1 MPIAKQTAALLD
13 AARDIVRSLPADAI
27 LLLTETD
34 MDWDDVYDHLRG
46 CRVLIAAESRE
57 LTDKL
62 RKNPDL
68 DIIDL
73 DPEPVPARERLSLAL
88 LKAVNTNHLK
98 PGAHVVV
105 LYNGIAA
112 PEDLPEPIDSIS
124 LIHLSEHLEQLTL
137 QDLRQLATNIP
148 VDTLRTVIHL
158 ATEIGREGREGKAV
172 GTILVVGDSRKVLSM
187 SSSLNFNPF
196 KGYPKEERDLKD
208 RKVREAIKDLAQMDG
223 AIIIDSDA
231 VALAACMSLNAEKK
245 GLALSKGFGTR
256 HLAAA
261 AISRK
266 TAAIAVCVSQS
277 SGTVRVYQNGE
288 EVMHI
293 EPMNRPL
300 VWQAPRLEAFDPD
313 PKDKDDDDADEKGTA
328 VRPR

>member
-13 AARDIVRSLPADAI
+13 SARDMVRAIPADAV

-34 MDWDDVYDHLRG
+34 LDWDEVYAHLKG

-62 RKNPDL
+62 RQNEEL
-68 DIIDL
+68 DVIAL
-73 DPEPVPARERLSLAL
+73 DPEPVPARERMSLAL
-88 LKAVNTNHLK
+88 LKAVNTGHLK

-105 LYNGIAA
+105 LYNGIAN

-124 LIHLSEHLEQLTL
+124 LIHLGEHLEQLTM
-137 QDLRQLATNIP
+137 QDLRRLETSIP
-148 VDTLRTVIHL
+148 LDTLRLVVNM

-172 GTILVVGDSRKVLSM
+172 GTILVVGDTRKVLSM
-187 SSSLNFNPF
+187 SSPLNFNPF
-196 KGYPKEERDLKD
+196 KGYSKEERDLND
-208 RKVREAIKDLAQMDG
+208 RRIRESVKEFAQLDG
-223 AIIIDSDA
+223 AILIDSDGVA
-231 VALAACMSLNAEKK
+231 VAACVSLNAEKK
-245 GLALSKGFGTR
+245 GTSMTKGFGTR

-266 TAAIAVCVSQS
+266 TNAIAACVSQS

-293 EPMNRPL
+293 EPLNRPH
-300 VWQAPRLEAFDPD
+300 VWQPFRLEVLDSEQQ
-313 PKDKDDDDADEKGTA
+313 DEKGEGE
-328 VRPR
+328 

>member
-13 AARDIVRSLPADAI
+13 SARDMVRSIPADAV

-34 MDWDDVYDHLRG
+34 LDWDEVYAHLKG

-62 RKNPDL
+62 RKNEEL
-68 DIIDL
+68 DVIAL
-73 DPEPVPARERLSLAL
+73 DPEPVPARERMSLAL
-88 LKAVNTNHLK
+88 LKAVNTGHLK

-105 LYNGIAA
+105 LYNGIAN

-124 LIHLSEHLEQLTL
+124 LIHLGEHLEQLTM
-137 QDLRQLATNIP
+137 QDLRRLETSIP
-148 VDTLRTVIHL
+148 LDTLRLVVHM

-172 GTILVVGDSRKVLSM
+172 GTILVVGDTRKVLSM
-187 SSSLNFNPF
+187 SSPLNFNPF
-196 KGYPKEERDLKD
+196 KGYSKEERDLKD
-208 RKVREAIKDLAQMDG
+208 RRIRESVKEFAQLDG
-223 AIIIDSDA
+223 AILIDSDGVA
-231 VALAACMSLNAEKK
+231 VAACVSLNAEKK
-245 GLALSKGFGTR
+245 GTALTKGFGTR

-266 TAAIAVCVSQS
+266 TNAIAACVSQS

-293 EPMNRPL
+293 EPLHRPH
-300 VWQAPRLEAFDPD
+300 VWQPLRLEALEGEQS
-313 PKDKDDDDADEKGTA
+313 DENGKEE
-328 VRPR
+328 

>member
-13 AARDIVRSLPADAI
+13 SARDMVRSIPADAV

-34 MDWDDVYDHLRG
+34 LDWDEVYAHLKG

-57 LTDKL
+57 LTDRL
-62 RKNPDL
+62 SKNEEL
-68 DIIDL
+68 DVITL
-73 DPEPVPARERLSLAL
+73 DPEPVPARERMSLAL
-88 LKAVNTNHLK
+88 LKAVNTGHLK

-105 LYNGIAA
+105 LYNGIAN

-124 LIHLSEHLEQLTL
+124 LIHLGEHLEQLTM
-137 QDLRQLATNIP
+137 QDLRRLETSIP
-148 VDTLRTVIHL
+148 VDTLRLVVNM

-172 GTILVVGDSRKVLSM
+172 GTILVVGDTRKVLSM
-187 SSSLNFNPF
+187 SSPLNFNPF
-196 KGYPKEERDLKD
+196 KGYSKEERDLND
-208 RKVREAIKDLAQMDG
+208 RRIRESVKEFAQLDG
-223 AIIIDSDA
+223 AILIDSDGVA
-231 VALAACMSLNAEKK
+231 VAACVSLNAEKK
-245 GLALSKGFGTR
+245 GTSMTKGFGTR

-266 TAAIAVCVSQS
+266 TNAIAACVSQS

-293 EPMNRPL
+293 EPLNRPH
-300 VWQAPRLEAFDPD
+300 VWQPFRLEVLDGEQQ
-313 PKDKDDDDADEKGTA
+313 DENGEGE
-328 VRPR
+328 

>member
-1 MPIAKQTAALLD
+1 MPLAKQTAALLD
-13 AARDIVRSLPADAI
+13 AARDVVRSLPADAV

-34 MDWDDVYDHLRG
+34 LDWDDVYAHLKG

-68 DIIDL
+68 DVIAL
-73 DPEPVPARERLSLAL
+73 DPEPVPTRERMSLAL
-88 LKAVNTNHLK
+88 LNAVNTNHLK

-137 QDLRQLATNIP
+137 QDLRQLDTSVPI
-148 VDTLRTVIHL
+148 DTLRLVIHL

-172 GTILVVGDSRKVLSM
+172 GTILVVGDTRKVLSM
-187 SSSLNFNPF
+187 SSPLNFNPF
-196 KGYPKEERDLKD
+196 KGYSKEERDLKD
-208 RKVREAIKDLAQMDG
+208 KKVREALKDLAQLDG
-223 AIIIDSDA
+223 AIIIDNDGIA
-231 VALAACMSLNAEKK
+231 VAACVSLNAEKQ
-245 GLALSKGFGTR
+245 GMAMSKGFGTR

-266 TAAIAVCVSQS
+266 TNAIAVCVSQS

-300 VWQAPRLEAFDPD
+300 VWQAPRLEAL
-313 PKDKDDDDADEKGTA
+313 KEEQRNAGNEEE
-328 VRPR
+328 